1 LDHVLSDRVAGGLND
16 GVNVLAGGAR
26 KWADDAIVVHSL
38 DTLVTGSSPGGNGI
52 DNLLSLAS
60 GRDDLHSHLR
70 WIRGNHT
77 SRDILSIDLLTD
89 VVDISNLSAS
99 LQRFGKC
106 ICFTLIINRE
116 GNN

>member
-1 LDHVLSDRVAGGLND
+1 LDHAISDRDAGGLYD
-16 GVNVLAGGAR
+16 GVNVLTGGAR

-38 DTLVTGSSPGGNGI
+38 DALVTGSSPGGNGI
-52 DNLLSLAS
+52 DNGLSLAS

-77 SRDILSIDLLTD
+77 SRDILSINLLTD

-106 ICFTLIINRE
+106 SCFTLIINRE